1 MASPNGGRAAITRPT
16 ADGRRLGHDHA
27 VHRQGSQRRHPIP
40 AARVPPPGREYAAQP
55 RPLANGACAPERCRT
70 RVLLTVRTGRAN
82 SDNLPY
88 MTTAASPP
96 VDELSPVLAPYLSL
110 LGALR
115 QGAPVDGERTRLVE
129 AAVEM
134 WSRPGFDTFLSQPRL
149 DFEPFD
155 YQWQTAQTVLRRMR
169 GRAILADEVGLG
181 KTIEAGLVLSELRM
195 RSLADRAL
203 VVVPAGLTEQWRE
216 ELERKFALPTAM
228 AGKAEWDA
236 GSDHPVVIVS
246 LASARREPLRSV
258 LTHRPWDAIIVDEA
272 HRLRNPRSASGRL
285 ARALSARYLLLLTA
299 TPVENRLQDLYELV
313 SLVAPGLLGTPA
325 QFRAQHGS
333 GESAAPRNV
342 AGLRARSRE
351 VMVRH
356 RRSEVSVMLPQRL
369 AETVLVTPSP
379 EEAALYAA
387 IAARIRAEARD
398 TPRSRRLTLRSLA
411 RLAGSSP
418 AAVAPTLVKVGWEDL
433 GRKAAAIAGTSKAA
447 ELAARLRGTV
457 PEEKVLVFTAFRQT
471 LNALASELSS
481 QGIPA
486 AVYHGS
492 LARSDKEKA
501 ISAFRDEVPVLLST
515 ESAGEGR
522 NLQFCHMMVNID
534 LPWNPMQ
541 IEQRLG
547 RLHRVGQ
554 TRDVVLTNL
563 VARDTIEQRILHV
576 LEAKINLFELVV
588 GELDMILGRIDDD
601 FDFEASVF
609 DAYVESRDDAEFAE
623 RLAEIGENLAR
634 ARTEYLRDR
643 SFTDE
648 LIGQERA

>member
-1 MASPNGGRAAITRPT
+1 MTVASP
-16 ADGRRLGHDHA
+16 H
-27 VHRQGSQRRHPIP
+27 
-40 AARVPPPGREYAAQP
+40 
-55 RPLANGACAPERCRT
+55 
-70 RVLLTVRTGRAN
+70 
-82 SDNLPY
+82 
-88 MTTAASPP
+88 
-96 VDELSPVLAPYLSL
+96 VDELSSVLTPYLSL
-110 LGALR
+110 LGVLR
-115 QGAPVDGERTRLVE
+115 QGTPVDGERTRLVE
-129 AAVEM
+129 TAAEV

-195 RSLADRAL
+195 RGLADRAL
-203 VVVPAGLTEQWRE
+203 VVVPAGLAQQWRE
-216 ELERKFALPTAM
+216 ELERKFALPTTM
-228 AGKAEWDA
+228 AGKGGWDT
-236 GSDHPVVIVS
+236 GRDHPVVIVS
-246 LASARREPLRSV
+246 LPAARREPLRPV
-258 LTHRPWDAIIVDEA
+258 LTREPWDVIIMDEA

-285 ARALSARYLLLLTA
+285 TRALSARYLLLLTA

-333 GESAAPRNV
+333 GEPAAPRNV
-342 AGLRARSRE
+342 AELRARTRE

-356 RRSEVSVMLPQRL
+356 RRGEVSVMLPQRL

-379 EEAALYAA
+379 EEAALYAG
-387 IAARIRAEARD
+387 IAARIRQEARD
-398 TPRSRRLTLRSLA
+398 APQSRRLALRSLA
-411 RLAGSSP
+411 RLAGSSS

-433 GRKAAAIAGTSKAA
+433 GRQAAAVAGTSKAA
-447 ELAARLRGTV
+447 ELAARLRGAA
-457 PEEKVLVFTAFRQT
+457 PGKVLVFSAFRQT

-492 LARSDKEKA
+492 LARCDKEKA
-501 ISAFRDEVPVLLST
+501 ICAFRDEVPVLLST

-522 NLQFCHMMVNID
+522 NLQFCHVMVNVD

-554 TRDVVLTNL
+554 TRDVLLTNL
-563 VARDTIEQRILHV
+563 VARGTIEQRILHV

-601 FDFEASVF
+601 FDFETSVF
-609 DAYVESRDDAEFAE
+609 DAYVGARDDAEFAE

-634 ARTEYLRDR
+634 ARTEYMRDR
-643 SFTDE
+643 SNADE
-648 LIGQERA
+648 LIGQE

>member
-1 MASPNGGRAAITRPT
+1 VLFDHVLGGGVKDCFVSGKPDQVRAHTRAPQTRP
-16 ADGRRLGHDHA
+16 RRRP
-27 VHRQGSQRRHPIP
+27 VRP
-40 AARVPPPGREYAAQP
+40 ARD
-55 RPLANGACAPERCRT
+55 
-70 RVLLTVRTGRAN
+70 N
-82 SDNLPY
+82 SDSLPY

-96 VDELSPVLAPYLSL
+96 VDELSSVLTPYLSL

-115 QGAPVDGERTRLVE
+115 QGAQLDAEGTRLVE
-129 AAVEM
+129 AAVDT

-149 DFEPFD
+149 GFEPFD

-195 RSLADRAL
+195 RGLADRVL
-203 VVVPAGLTEQWRE
+203 VVVPPGLAEQWRE
-216 ELERKFALPTAM
+216 ELERKFALPTTMVGQAQR
-228 AGKAEWDA
+228 DA
-236 GSDHPVVIVS
+236 GGDRPVVIAS
-246 LASARREPLRSV
+246 LAAARREPLRSA
-258 LTHRPWDAIIVDEA
+258 LTERPWDVIIVDEA
-272 HRLRNPRSASGRL
+272 HRLRNSRSASGRL

-325 QFRAQHGS
+325 QFRAQHGP
-333 GESAAPRNV
+333 GDAAAPRNV
-342 AGLRARSRE
+342 AELRARTRE

-369 AETVLVTPSP
+369 AETVLVTASP
-379 EEAALYAA
+379 EEAALYAG
-387 IAARIRAEARD
+387 IAARIRREARNA
-398 TPRSRRLTLRSLA
+398 PPSRRLTLRSLA

-433 GRKAAAIAGTSKAA
+433 GRQAAAVAVTSKAA
-447 ELAARLRGTV
+447 ELVARLRAVV
-457 PEEKVLVFTAFRQT
+457 PDKVLVFTAFRQT
-471 LNALASELSS
+471 LDALASELAA

-492 LARSDKEKA
+492 LARADKEQA

-522 NLQFCHMMVNID
+522 NLQFCHVMVNVD

-576 LEAKINLFELVV
+576 LETKINLFELVV

-601 FDFEASVF
+601 FNFEASVF
-609 DAYVESRDDAEFAE
+609 DAYVESCDDAEFAG
-623 RLAEIGENLAR
+623 RLAEIGERLAR
-634 ARTEYLRDR
+634 ARIEYLRDR
-643 SFTDE
+643 SVADE
-648 LIGQERA
+648 LIGQE